1 MIRAIY
7 AGSFDPV
14 TFGHLDVIRRASEMF
29 DVLVVSVLNNKMKS
43 PLFSVEERVMILK
56 EATKDIPNVEVDSFT
71 GLLINYTADKQIH
84 VAVRGLRAITDFE
97 YELQIAQTNRKLS
110 HGRLDTVFLTTSLEY
125 AYLSSSSVK
134 AIASFGGD
142 ISECVPDFVAALMKE
157 KFRNRSGLNEQQ
169 D

>member
-1 MIRAIY
+1 MKRAVY
-7 AGSFDPV
+7 PGSFDPV

-43 PLFSVEERVMILK
+43 PLFSVEERVKISK

-134 AIASFGGD
+134 EIASFGGD